1 METML
6 FDILREISSRK
17 GLAIRETY
25 EEGLSLRSH
34 LGMDSFDLA
43 ELTVKLEDQVGI
55 DIFVANLHV
64 NTVGDVLSILGKGR
78 AE

>member
-1 METML
+1 ML

-17 GLAIRETY
+17 GLTVRETY
-25 EEGLSLRSH
+25 AEDLSLRGH

-55 DIFVANLHV
+55 DIFVENMQV
-64 NTVGDVLSILGKGR
+64 NTVGDVLSILGRGR
-78 AE
+78 VQ